1 MIFDTHAHY
10 DADAFDADRDEV
22 MESLQKNRICAV
34 NVGADIQG
42 ARDSVSL
49 ASRCPFLFAAAGIH
63 PDDVGVLEHEAPL
76 SGDEQLLAQLFIALQ
91 QRDSRAA
98 TRRKQRGHHAGRAA
112 SDNDYR
118 FAIHQYSPVGS
129 SEVLAR

>member
-49 ASRCPFLFAAAGIH
+49 ASRYPFLFAAAGIH
-63 PDDVGVLEHEAPL
+63 PDDVGVLDDQIH
-76 SGDEQLLAQLFIALQ
+76 
-91 QRDSRAA
+91 
-98 TRRKQRGHHAGRAA
+98 RRTV
-112 SDNDYR
+112 
-118 FAIHQYSPVGS
+118 FP
-129 SEVLAR
+129 